1 MWGNRGSIA
10 IISKMSEVPVVADGV
25 EARLASRICAAAP
38 GRDADAEAALCRLL
52 APRVRRYGQR
62 HLRDDHAASD
72 LMQHVMALTLEQL
85 RDGRLR
91 EPERIVSYVFGVC
104 RLTVM
109 ESVRRE
115 RRRQGLLERNAE
127 MLAIADVGVA
137 PRLDHERVAD
147 CLERLPERE
156 RSLLV
161 LTFYE
166 DKAADQVAGEL
177 GLTPGN
183 VRVVRH
189 RAIAKMR
196 QCVDGGRRLAS

>member
-1 MWGNRGSIA
+1 MDE
-10 IISKMSEVPVVADGV
+10 MPVAADAV
-25 EARLASRICAAAP
+25 EARLASRIASAAP
-38 GRDADAEAALCRLL
+38 AHDNEAEAALYRLL
-52 APRVRRYGQR
+52 APRIRRYGQR
-62 HLRDDHAASD
+62 HLRDDHAAAD

-85 RDGRLR
+85 RQGRVR
-91 EPERIVSYVFGVC
+91 EPERIVSFVFGTC
-104 RLTVM
+104 RMTLTDM
-109 ESVRRE
+109 RRRGRRRE
-115 RRRQGLLERNAE
+115 ELLEQHAE
-127 MLAIADVGVA
+127 LLTIADVAVA

-166 DKAADQVAGEL
+166 DKRADEVAGEL
-177 GLTPGN
+177 GLSTGN

-196 QCVDGGRRLAS
+196 SCVDGGARPPKIEMKRGQRGAIQ

>member
-1 MWGNRGSIA
+1 MISTMSAVSI
-10 IISKMSEVPVVADGV
+10 SADAV
-25 EARLASRICAAAP
+25 EARLASRIAAASP
-38 GRDADAEAALCRLL
+38 GRDGDAEAALCRLL
-52 APRVRRYGQR
+52 APRLRRYGQR
-62 HLRDDHAASD
+62 HLRDDHAAAD

-91 EPERIVSYVFGVC
+91 EPERVVSFVFGTC
-104 RLTVM
+104 RMTVM
-109 ESVRRE
+109 EMRRRE
-115 RRRQGLLERNAE
+115 RRREELLERHAD
-127 MLAIADVGVA
+127 MLSIADVAVA

>member
-1 MWGNRGSIA
+1 MISTMSAVSI
-10 IISKMSEVPVVADGV
+10 SADAV
-25 EARLASRICAAAP
+25 EARLASRIAAASP
-38 GRDADAEAALCRLL
+38 GRDGDAEAALCRLL
-52 APRVRRYGQR
+52 APRLRRYGQR
-62 HLRDDHAASD
+62 HLRDDHAAAD

-91 EPERIVSYVFGVC
+91 EPERIVSFVFGTC
-104 RLTVM
+104 RMTVM
-109 ESVRRE
+109 EMRRRE
-115 RRRQGLLERNAE
+115 RRREELLERHAD
-127 MLAIADVGVA
+127 MLSIADVAVA

>member
-1 MWGNRGSIA
+1 M
-10 IISKMSEVPVVADGV
+10 ISTMGAEPVSADGV
-25 EARLASRICAAAP
+25 EARLASRIAAASP
-38 GRDADAEAALCRLL
+38 GRDGEAEAALCRLL
-52 APRVRRYGQR
+52 APRLRRYGQR
-62 HLRDDHAASD
+62 HLRDDHAAAD

-91 EPERIVSYVFGVC
+91 EPERIVSFVFGTC
-104 RLTVM
+104 RMTVM
-109 ESVRRE
+109 EMRRRE
-115 RRRQGLLERNAE
+115 RRREELLERHAD
-127 MLAIADVGVA
+127 MLSIADVAVA
-137 PRLDHERVAD
+137 PRFDHERVAD